1 MFEMLCHFKMRIMLL
16 LTLVTVFCVAQTKQI
31 TSLRDAFPADIRD
44 DNDVS
49 VLFPENTPAASFLKY
64 SFHRLGEGDV
74 RTLALVMREA
84 YAKLCTELN
93 GCDQAEKEL
102 EDIYTRRYNESLIN
116 VYNMQKLGLVIKRL
130 KSDSDS
136 SGD

>member
-1 MFEMLCHFKMRIMLL
+1 M
-16 LTLVTVFCVAQTKQI
+16 
-31 TSLRDAFPADIRD
+31 
-44 DNDVS
+44 
-49 VLFPENTPAASFLKY
+49 
-64 SFHRLGEGDV
+64 

-84 YAKLCTELN
+84 YAKLCTELK

-116 VYNMQKLGLVIKRL
+116 VYNMQKLGLLIKRL
-130 KSDSDS
+130 QRESDS